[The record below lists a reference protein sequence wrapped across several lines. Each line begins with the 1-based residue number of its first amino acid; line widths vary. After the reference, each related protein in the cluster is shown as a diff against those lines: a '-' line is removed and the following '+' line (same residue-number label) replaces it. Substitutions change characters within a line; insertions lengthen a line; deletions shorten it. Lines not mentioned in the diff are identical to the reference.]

1 MAGRSIGREKSLL
14 SLTVIEA
21 GMDGYGFV
29 VRKEIDCEQKSA
41 YVIERSYLYLN
52 EDDEETW
59 GTERHLFDSWAE
71 LIDSKGTHLFTLP
84 PVLIH
89 SSYRETLQSELS
101 RHYNRQSRAGIHPYW
116 RAFLGICDESF
127 LPNIER

>member
-1 MAGRSIGREKSLL
+1 MSKQSIGSENSLL
-14 SLTVIEA
+14 SLVVIEA
-21 GMDGYGFV
+21 GMDGYGFII
-29 VRKEIDCEQKSA
+29 RKEFDCEQKPA

-59 GTERHLFDSWAE
+59 GTERHFFNSWTE
-71 LIDSKGTHLFTLP
+71 LINSKGTHLFTLP

-89 SSYRETLQSELS
+89 SSYREILQHDLS
-101 RHYNRQSRAGIHPYW
+101 RHYSSQSRAGIHPYW